1 MDMLKRIQKFEE
13 LLRECKDTNFLKK
26 ELSEIFSQLDE
37 MEVSIDKLMAQM
49 ALTKIA
55 LDLTE
60 EMEKMKEEEEVKVE
74 KVRVDIKH
82 YLNGTIVEIDK
93 KIPYS
98 ELFKVLCNVMDN
110 FEEQI
115 EDYTVIDFDME
126 KQQLHIEFVDEESLI
141 LDLSKWNLSE
151 EVADVYVEGFVEYL
165 EK

>member
-1 MDMLKRIQKFEE
+1 MDMLKRIQRFEE
-13 LLRECKDTNFLKK
+13 LLKECKDTNFLKK

-55 LDLTE
+55 LELSE
-60 EMEKMKEEEEVKVE
+60 EMENMETEERVQE
-74 KVRVDIKH
+74 VRVDVKH

-115 EDYTVIDFDME
+115 EDYEVIDFDME

>member
-1 MDMLKRIQKFEE
+1 MDMLKRIQRFEE
-13 LLRECKDTNFLKK
+13 MIKECKDAKLLKK

-55 LDLTE
+55 LELSE
-60 EMEKMKEEEEVKVE
+60 EMENMETEERVQE
-74 KVRVDIKH
+74 VRVDVKH
-82 YLNGTIVEIDK
+82 YLDGTIVVIDK

-98 ELFKVLCNVMDN
+98 ELFKVLCNAMDN

>member
-1 MDMLKRIQKFEE
+1 MDILKRIQRFEE
-13 LLRECKDTNFLKK
+13 MIKECKDAKLLKK

-55 LDLTE
+55 LELSE
-60 EMEKMKEEEEVKVE
+60 EMEN
-74 KVRVDIKH
+74 VRVDVKH